1 MNITEKQIKGKKK
14 KNQVTEWTKIKE
26 KCNRIS
32 INVINGMPFVS
43 IVSQLILVGLS
54 VDICNLKYINMQ
66 SAAFAQSL
74 SKLLMKNWKK
84 KKKKFKKFYGALFNL
99 NTVLKN

>member
-1 MNITEKQIKGKKK
+1 
-14 KNQVTEWTKIKE
+14 
-26 KCNRIS
+26 
-32 INVINGMPFVS
+32 MPFVS

-74 SKLLMKNWKK
+74 SKLLIKKIKNIKK
-84 KKKKFKKFYGALFNL
+84 KKKKKKKKNSRNFMVPYLTLILF
-99 NTVLKN
+99 

>member
-1 MNITEKQIKGKKK
+1 
-14 KNQVTEWTKIKE
+14 
-26 KCNRIS
+26 
-32 INVINGMPFVS
+32 MPFVS

-74 SKLLMKNWKK
+74 SKLLMKNLKKK

>member
-32 INVINGMPFVS
+32 INNVINGMPFVS

-74 SKLLMKNWKK
+74 SKLLMKNWKIK
-84 KKKKFKKFYGALFNL
+84 KKKIKKFIIL
-99 NTVLKN
+99 

>member
-1 MNITEKQIKGKKK
+1 
-14 KNQVTEWTKIKE
+14 
-26 KCNRIS
+26 
-32 INVINGMPFVS
+32 MPFVS

>member
-1 MNITEKQIKGKKK
+1 
-14 KNQVTEWTKIKE
+14 
-26 KCNRIS
+26 
-32 INVINGMPFVS
+32 MPFVS

-74 SKLLMKNWKK
+74 LKLLMKNLKK
-84 KKKKFKKFYGALFNL
+84 KIKKFIIL
-99 NTVLKN
+99 

>member
-1 MNITEKQIKGKKK
+1 
-14 KNQVTEWTKIKE
+14 
-26 KCNRIS
+26 
-32 INVINGMPFVS
+32 MPFVS

-74 SKLLMKNWKK
+74 SKLLMKNLKK

>member
-1 MNITEKQIKGKKK
+1 
-14 KNQVTEWTKIKE
+14 
-26 KCNRIS
+26 
-32 INVINGMPFVS
+32 MPFVS

-84 KKKKFKKFYGALFNL
+84 KKKFKKFYGALFNL

>member
-1 MNITEKQIKGKKK
+1 
-14 KNQVTEWTKIKE
+14 
-26 KCNRIS
+26 
-32 INVINGMPFVS
+32 MPFVS
-43 IVSQLILVGLS
+43 IVSQLILVGLF

-74 SKLLMKNWKK
+74 SKLLIKNLKK

>member
-1 MNITEKQIKGKKK
+1 
-14 KNQVTEWTKIKE
+14 
-26 KCNRIS
+26 
-32 INVINGMPFVS
+32 MPFVS

-74 SKLLMKNWKK
+74 LKLKK
-84 KKKKFKKFYGALFNL
+84 KKKSRKSTIYNFIVPYSTLILF
-99 NTVLKN
+99 

>member
-1 MNITEKQIKGKKK
+1 
-14 KNQVTEWTKIKE
+14 
-26 KCNRIS
+26 
-32 INVINGMPFVS
+32 MPFVS

-74 SKLLMKNWKK
+74 SKLLMKNLKK
-84 KKKKFKKFYGALFNL
+84 KKKNSRNFMVPYLTLILF
-99 NTVLKN
+99 

>member
-1 MNITEKQIKGKKK
+1 
-14 KNQVTEWTKIKE
+14 
-26 KCNRIS
+26 
-32 INVINGMPFVS
+32 MPFVS

-66 SAAFAQSL
+66 NAAFAQSL
-74 SKLLMKNWKK
+74 SKLLMKNWKKK

>member
-1 MNITEKQIKGKKK
+1 
-14 KNQVTEWTKIKE
+14 
-26 KCNRIS
+26 
-32 INVINGMPFVS
+32 MPFVS

-74 SKLLMKNWKK
+74 LKLLMKNWRKK
-84 KKKKFKKFYGALFNL
+84 KKNSRNL
-99 NTVLKN
+99 